1 MPKYRLSYQ
10 ILSDFH
16 VVVEAE
22 DEDAARDMLMDE
34 GLPTTEVG
42 GNEVDWIMSDIFYDT
57 IDVMEVED

>member
-10 ILSDFH
+10 ILSDFY

-42 GNEVDWIMSDIFYDT
+42 GNEVDWVMSDIFYDT

>member
-1 MPKYRLSYQ
+1 MPKYQLSYQ
-10 ILSDFH
+10 ILSDFQ

-42 GNEVDWIMSDIFYDT
+42 GNEVDWVMSDIFYDT
-57 IDVMEVED
+57 IDVMEVEE

>member
-10 ILSDFH
+10 ILSDFY

-42 GNEVDWIMSDIFYDT
+42 GNEVDWVMSDIFYDT
-57 IDVMEVED
+57 IDVMEVE

>member
-10 ILSDFH
+10 ILSDFY

-22 DEDAARDMLMDE
+22 DEEAARDMLMDE

-42 GNEVDWIMSDIFYDT
+42 GNEVDWVMSDIFYDT
-57 IDVMEVED
+57 IDVMEVE